1 MLDGI
6 IENMDECMEQF
17 FLNLDNA
24 EALYV
29 EAEKSSQFYLVEWLR
44 KFCRR
49 GGEIPP
55 FIMP

>member
-29 EAEKSSQFYLVEWLR
+29 EAEKSS
-44 KFCRR
+44 
-49 GGEIPP
+49 
-55 FIMP
+55 